1 MGFFQTFWSWLNQT
15 LAGYIGDNTARVSA
29 ALEPAIV
36 TMATVY
42 VMVWGYLQLTGR
54 IEQPV
59 TDGLRRIVLLVV
71 VLGVSLRL
79 WLYNS
84 VIVDSFYDAPAELT
98 AAIVGAG
105 DPVGTIDAIW
115 LQGGTVAAQLW
126 KEGTVWNNHVGFS
139 IAGGVVWLLTGLLCV
154 YAMFLIALS
163 HIASAVLLAIGPL
176 FIVML
181 LFDSTRCFFEAW
193 ITQLAT
199 YALIS
204 ILTVLVAALLLHV
217 VASYA
222 AQTAARG
229 KALLTVDALDMMLVS
244 ALVFLLMRQIMP
256 IASGLAGGLALTSFG
271 AISRSLS
278 TTLRAGRVHGWKGGK
293 FVVKTFLGRDQ
304 PLAPPKTRSEEMPT
318 SPSSSGSSGSSGS
331 SRSSGSAGSSREA

>member
-29 ALEPAIV
+29 ALEPAIL

-42 VMVWGYLQLTGR
+42 VMIWGYLQLTGR
-54 IEQPV
+54 IDQPV
-59 TDGLRRIVLLVV
+59 TEGLRRIAVLVI

-84 VIVDSFYDAPAELT
+84 VIVDSFYDAPAQLT

-115 LQGGTVAAQLW
+115 LQGGTVASQLW
-126 KEGTVWNNHVGFS
+126 EKHAVFNSIGFCL
-139 IAGGVVWLLTGLLCV
+139 AGAVVWVLIGLLCV

-181 LFDSTRCFFEAW
+181 LFDSTRRFFAAW

-217 VASYA
+217 VETYA

-229 KALLTVDALDMMLVS
+229 EAIRTVDALDMMLVS
-244 ALVFLLMRQIMP
+244 VLVFLLMRQIMP

-271 AISRSLS
+271 AISRPLAA
-278 TTLRAGRVHGWKGGK
+278 TLRAVTDSVWKREKSG
-293 FVVKTFLGRDQ
+293 VKGVYAHA
-304 PLAPPKTRSEEMPT
+304 APRQSIKPRPEE
-318 SPSSSGSSGSSGS
+318 
-331 SRSSGSAGSSREA
+331 

>member
-36 TMATVY
+36 TIATVY

-54 IEQPV
+54 IDQPV
-59 TDGLRRIVLLVV
+59 TDGLRRIVVLVI
-71 VLGVSLRL
+71 VLGVSLRM
-79 WLYNS
+79 WLYNTL
-84 VIVDSFYDAPAELT
+84 IVDSFYDAPAQLT
-98 AAIVGAG
+98 AAVVGAG

-115 LQGGTVAAQLW
+115 LQGGTVASQLW
-126 KEGTVWNNHVGFS
+126 AKHAVFGNPGFCLAGAIVW
-139 IAGGVVWLLTGLLCV
+139 ILIGLLCV

-163 HIASAVLLAIGPL
+163 HIASAVLLAMGPL

-181 LFDSTRCFFEAW
+181 LFDGTRRFFEAW

-217 VASYA
+217 VETYA

-229 KALLTVDALDMMLVS
+229 EAILTVDALDMMLVS
-244 ALVFLLMRQIMP
+244 VLVFLLMRQIMP

-271 AISRSLS
+271 AISRPLAA
-278 TTLRAGRVHGWKGGK
+278 TLRAVRESVWKK
-293 FVVKTFLGRDQ
+293 EKTAVKVVYANGAHLQ
-304 PLAPPKTRSEEMPT
+304 
-318 SPSSSGSSGSSGS
+318 S
-331 SRSSGSAGSSREA
+331 SRPRLGEKPGSPGSAGPSQREET

>member
-1 MGFFQTFWSWLNQT
+1 MGFFQTFWSWLNET

-59 TDGLRRIVLLVV
+59 TDGLRRIVVLVL

-79 WLYNS
+79 WLYNTL
-84 VIVDSFYDAPAELT
+84 IVDSFYDAPAQLT
-98 AAIVGAG
+98 AAVVGAG

-115 LQGGTVAAQLW
+115 LQGGTVASQLW
-126 KEGTVWNNHVGFS
+126 QKHAVFSNPGFCL
-139 IAGGVVWLLTGLLCV
+139 AGAVVWVLIGLLCV

-181 LFDSTRCFFEAW
+181 LFDSTRRFFEAW
-193 ITQLAT
+193 ITQLTT

-217 VASYA
+217 VETYA

-229 KALLTVDALDMMLVS
+229 EAILTVDALDMMLVS
-244 ALVFLLMRQIMP
+244 VLVFLLMRQIMP

-271 AISRSLS
+271 AISRPLAA
-278 TTLRAGRVHGWKGGK
+278 TLRAVRESVRKKEKTAVKGVYAHG
-293 FVVKTFLGRDQ
+293 
-304 PLAPPKTRSEEMPT
+304 APRQSSKPRSDEKPN
-318 SPSSSGSSGSSGS
+318 SP
-331 SRSSGSAGSSREA
+331 GSAGPSPREET

>member
-42 VMVWGYLQLTGR
+42 VMAWGYLQLTGR
-54 IEQPV
+54 IDQPV

-79 WLYNS
+79 WLYNTL
-84 VIVDSFYDAPAELT
+84 IVDSFYDAPAQLT

-126 KEGTVWNNHVGFS
+126 KEAAVFNDYFGFH

-181 LFDSTRCFFEAW
+181 LFDSTRRFFEAW

-199 YALIS
+199 YALIT

-217 VASYA
+217 VETYA

-229 KALLTVDALDMMLVS
+229 EAIQTVDALDMMLVS
-244 ALVFLLMRQIMP
+244 VLVFLLMRQIMP

-271 AISRSLS
+271 AISRPLAA
-278 TTLRAGRVHGWKGGK
+278 TLRAVRESVWKKEKTAVKGVYAHGMPHQSSK
-293 FVVKTFLGRDQ
+293 
-304 PLAPPKTRSEEMPT
+304 PRSDEK
-318 SPSSSGSSGSSGS
+318 PSSP
-331 SRSSGSAGSSREA
+331 GSAGPSPREET

>member
-15 LAGYIGDNTARVSA
+15 LAGYIGDSTARLSA

-42 VMVWGYLQLTGR
+42 VMIWGYLQLTGR
-54 IEQPV
+54 IDQPV

-79 WLYNS
+79 WLYNTL
-84 VIVDSFYDAPAELT
+84 IVDSFYDAPAQLT

-115 LQGGTVAAQLW
+115 LQGGTVAEQLW
-126 KEGTVWNNHVGFS
+126 KQGAVWNNHVGFS
-139 IAGGVVWLLTGLLCV
+139 IAGGVVWLVTGLLCV

-181 LFDSTRCFFEAW
+181 LFDSTRRFFEAW

-217 VASYA
+217 VETYA

-229 KALLTVDALDMMLVS
+229 KAILTVDALDMMLVS
-244 ALVFLLMRQIMP
+244 VLVFLLMRQIMP

-271 AISRSLS
+271 AFSRSLV
-278 TTLRAGRVHGWKGGK
+278 TTLRAGREHGWKGGK
-293 FVVKTFLGRDQ
+293 FAVKSVYEYGARLRSRK
-304 PLAPPKTRSEEMPT
+304 ARSEERPT
-318 SPSSSGSSGSSGS
+318 
-331 SRSSGSAGSSREA
+331 SSGSAGPSPREET